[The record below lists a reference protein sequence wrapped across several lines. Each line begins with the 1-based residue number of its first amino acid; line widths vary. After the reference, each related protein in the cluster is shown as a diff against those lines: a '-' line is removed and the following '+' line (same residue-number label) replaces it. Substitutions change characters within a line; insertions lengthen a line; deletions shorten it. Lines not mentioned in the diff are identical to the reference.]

1 MKLVNAKLYEEQI
14 KRKMWEIWYD
24 EKYQYYFGGSWRN
37 DFSLADNNGDYQKRA
52 FAVLNKEDRKSVV

>member
-24 EKYQYYFGGSWRN
+24 EKYQYYFGGSWRS
-37 DFSLADNNGDYQKRA
+37 DFSLVDNNDYQKRA
-52 FAVLNKEDRKSVV
+52 FAV

>member
-24 EKYQYYFGGSWRN
+24 EKYQYYFGVAGATIFLSQTITVTTRN
-37 DFSLADNNGDYQKRA
+37 VHLLY
-52 FAVLNKEDRKSVV
+52 

>member
-24 EKYQYYFGGSWRN
+24 EKYQYYFGVIWRN
-37 DFSLADNNGDYQKRA
+37 DFSLADNNGDYQKR
-52 FAVLNKEDRKSVV
+52 